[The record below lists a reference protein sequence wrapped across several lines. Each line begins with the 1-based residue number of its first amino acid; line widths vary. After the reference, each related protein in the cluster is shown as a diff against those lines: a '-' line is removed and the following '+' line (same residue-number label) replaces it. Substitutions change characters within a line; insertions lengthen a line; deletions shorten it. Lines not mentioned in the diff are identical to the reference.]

1 MSYSQKPEPSVNND
15 CSAFLAHT
23 RSQALQNWA
32 ENAEPP
38 VVAPEKRVVGGI
50 PVGEGAA
57 RGIDAPTAPA
67 RLAERARAC
76 SRAVVRARAWSPVIS
91 KWACWVASIPIPA
104 PLKYIP
110 RHVVKPELIR

>member
-23 RSQALQNWA
+23 RSQALQIWA

-38 VVAPEKRVVGGI
+38 EVAPGKRVVGGV
-50 PVGEGAA
+50 PVGDGAA

-67 RLAERARAC
+67 RDAVRARAC
-76 SRAVVRARAWSPVIS
+76 FLDAVVRARAWSPVIS
-91 KWACWVASIPIPA
+91 KCACWVVIYPIPA
-104 PLKYIP
+104 PLHYIP
-110 RHVVKPELIR
+110 RHVVEF